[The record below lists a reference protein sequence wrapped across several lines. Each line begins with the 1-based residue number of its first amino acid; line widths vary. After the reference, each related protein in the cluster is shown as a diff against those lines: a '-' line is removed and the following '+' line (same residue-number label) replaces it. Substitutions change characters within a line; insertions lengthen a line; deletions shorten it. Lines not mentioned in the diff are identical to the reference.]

1 MIMSIQNMLKHCLEG
16 SLIMWQKSYDGSPS
30 VYIVPTPIGNLGDI
44 TTRALEILESVDVIF
59 SEDTR
64 VTLQL
69 LSYFNI
75 KNKLIHMD
83 DHNESS
89 VKENVLEYLK
99 NGKNVAIVTDR
110 GTPII
115 SDPGYKTVKYLKE
128 NGYNVIALPGACAF
142 VPALVMSSISSEHFT
157 FYGFLSSK
165 TRKMYEELTN
175 LKDHEYTLVFYEA
188 PHRIIKTL
196 NAMLEIFGDR
206 YISISREISKL
217 HESVYVGNIS
227 DAINSF
233 VDIKGEFV
241 IIVSPGEDVIST
253 DMSIIDNV
261 NMYIK
266 SGLSSMDAIKRVA
279 KERKIPKNDVYIEFH
294 RGDNK

>member
-1 MIMSIQNMLKHCLEG
+1 
-16 SLIMWQKSYDGSPS
+16 MWQNSYDGSPS

-44 TTRALEILESVDVIF
+44 TNRALETLKNVDVIF

-69 LSYFNI
+69 LNYFNI

-83 DHNESS
+83 DHNEDT
-89 VKENVLEYLK
+89 VKEKVLEYLK
-99 NGKNVAIVTDR
+99 NDKNVAIVTDR

-115 SDPGYKTVKYLKE
+115 SDPGYKTVKFLKE
-128 NGYNVIALPGACAF
+128 KGYNVIALPGACAF

-165 TRKMYEELTN
+165 TSKMYEELEN
-175 LKDHEYTLVFYEA
+175 LKDSDFTLVFYEA

-196 NAMLEIFGDR
+196 NAMLEVFGDR

-217 HESVYVGNIS
+217 HESVFVGKIS
-227 DAINSF
+227 EVINSF

-241 IIVSPGEDVIST
+241 IIVSPNNETVST
-253 DMSIIDNV
+253 TMSIIDSV
-261 NMYIK
+261 NMYIR
-266 SGLSSMDAIKRVA
+266 SGLNSMEAIKRVA
-279 KERKIPKNDVYIEFH
+279 KERKIPKNDVYMEFH
-294 RGDNK
+294 RGGK

>member
-1 MIMSIQNMLKHCLEG
+1 
-16 SLIMWQKSYDGSPS
+16 MWQNSYDGSPS

-44 TTRALEILESVDVIF
+44 TNRALETLKNVDVIF

-69 LSYFNI
+69 LNYFNI

-83 DHNESS
+83 DHNEDT
-89 VKENVLEYLK
+89 VKEKVLEYLK
-99 NGKNVAIVTDR
+99 NYKNVAIVTDR

-115 SDPGYKTVKYLKE
+115 SDPGYKTVKFLKE
-128 NGYNVIALPGACAF
+128 KGYNVIALPGACAF

-165 TRKMYEELTN
+165 TSKMYEELEN
-175 LKDHEYTLVFYEA
+175 LKDSDYTLVFYEA

-196 NAMLEIFGDR
+196 NAMLEVFGDR

-217 HESVYVGNIS
+217 HESVFVGKIS
-227 DAINSF
+227 EVINTF

-241 IIVSPGEDVIST
+241 IIVSPNNETVST
-253 DMSIIDNV
+253 DMSIIDSV
-261 NMYIK
+261 NMYIR
-266 SGLSSMDAIKRVA
+266 SGLSSMEAIKRVA
-279 KERKIPKNDVYIEFH
+279 KERKIPKNDVYMEFH
-294 RGDNK
+294 RGGK

>member
-1 MIMSIQNMLKHCLEG
+1 
-16 SLIMWQKSYDGSPS
+16 MWQNSYDGSPS

-44 TTRALEILESVDVIF
+44 TNRALETLKNVDVIF

-69 LSYFNI
+69 LNYFNI

-83 DHNESS
+83 DHNEDT
-89 VKENVLEYLK
+89 VKEKVLEYLK
-99 NGKNVAIVTDR
+99 NDKTVAIVTDR

-115 SDPGYKTVKYLKE
+115 SDPGYKTVKFLKE
-128 NGYNVIALPGACAF
+128 KGYNVIALPGACAF

-165 TRKMYEELTN
+165 TSKMYEELEN
-175 LKDHEYTLVFYEA
+175 LKDSDYTLVFYEA

-196 NAMLEIFGDR
+196 NAMLEVFGDR

-217 HESVYVGNIS
+217 HESVFVGKIS
-227 DAINSF
+227 EVINTF

-241 IIVSPGEDVIST
+241 IIVSPNTETVST
-253 DMSIIDNV
+253 TMSIIDSV
-261 NMYIK
+261 NMYIR
-266 SGLSSMDAIKRVA
+266 SGLNSMEAIKRVA
-279 KERKIPKNDVYIEFH
+279 KERKIPKNDVYMEFH
-294 RGDNK
+294 RGGK